1 MKGISNNGVN
11 FLINVEA
18 TKLHVYLDSVGFPT
32 IGTGHLLTKS
42 ELTSGK
48 IKINGEFIKYKN
60 GITYDQA
67 GTLLQQDLESV
78 INMVNNLVKVDIT
91 QNQFDA
97 LVSFTYNVGK
107 SAFENSTLLKLLNQG
122 FYDEVPVQLLRWNKA
137 GGRTVKGLTNRRNA
151 EIELWNKK

>member
-1 MKGISNNGVN
+1 MKGISNNGVD
-11 FLINVEA
+11 FLINVEG

-42 ELTSGK
+42 ELSSGK
-48 IKINGEFIKYKN
+48 IKINGIFVRYKN
-60 GITYDQA
+60 GMTYDQA

-78 INMVNNLVKVDIT
+78 INIVNHLVKVELT

-107 SAFENSTLLKLLNQG
+107 NAFENSTLLKLLNQG
-122 FYDEVPVQLLRWNKA
+122 FYDEVPIQMLRWNKA
-137 GGRTVKGLTNRRNA
+137 GGRIVKGLTNRRNA